1 VGCQCQLQGFGSWP
15 GRSLLET
22 LLTTLLFSRL
32 NGRLDASFSR
42 VVGELDLGM
51 QLVLDLVLS

>member
-1 VGCQCQLQGFGSWP
+1 
-15 GRSLLET
+15 LET
-22 LLTTLLFSRL
+22 LLVTLLFFRL

-51 QLVLDLVLS
+51 QLVLVLVLS

>member
-1 VGCQCQLQGFGSWP
+1 MGYQCQLQSFGSWP

-22 LLTTLLFSRL
+22 LLIILLFSRL
-32 NGRLDASFSR
+32 NGRLDALFSR

-51 QLVLDLVLS
+51 RLVLDLVLS